1 MNDNQKKVDIIL
13 VLGGGISKESQ
24 LPEWVLSRLD
34 LAHELFQAGVASK
47 ILLSGKGRDN
57 FPKPEAEAMSEYLVK
72 RGMSPQDLLLECQS
86 KDTLQNAYFSRVV
99 HIDPLK
105 IKSAL
110 IITNQFHLER
120 TELIF
125 TELLGRTCG
134 LLFEAVNDQGLMV
147 RDLELRAF
155 TERKLMSFY
164 QRLFQSIPNGDL
176 NGLHD
181 VIFNQNNVFYREYE
195 ELGTMLKDKMVLY

>member
-13 VLGGGISKESQ
+13 VLGGGISKEGQ
-24 LPEWVLSRLD
+24 LPEWVLARLD
-34 LAHELFQAGVASK
+34 LAYELFQAGIASK

-57 FPKPEAEAMSEYLVK
+57 FPIAEADAMSKYLVK
-72 RGMSPQDLLLECQS
+72 CGMSPQDFLLECQS
-86 KDTLQNAYFSRVV
+86 KDTLQNAYFSRVI

-110 IITNQFHLER
+110 IITNQFHFER

-125 TELLGRTCG
+125 TELLGRTCS
-134 LLFEAVNDQGLMV
+134 LIFKAVNDQGLMV

-195 ELGTMLKDKMVLY
+195 ELGTILKDKMVLY